1 MSLFPT
7 LAGRRPGM
15 TKADTIALRTRIV
28 GARAEILRRSAERAL
43 NGRQQDAVLALAL
56 FDAAPSYF
64 SGALADDDRAHV
76 EGLSEQLGI
85 PLAHLAPEA

>member
-1 MSLFPT
+1 MTRAET
-7 LAGRRPGM
+7 L
-15 TKADTIALRTRIV
+15 ALRTRIV
-28 GARAEILRRSAERAL
+28 GARDKILRQLDGRAL

-64 SGALADDDRAHV
+64 AGALGKDDRAEV

-85 PLAHLAPEA
+85 PLAHLAPDR